1 VWVWFGGVPNN
12 FRWVTTRGSYTVGC
26 CGLSDESAPRG
37 QGTARRTA
45 LATLPPPPAVTT
57 PPSPPRPSCYNHSTP
72 RPLPTR
78 SHLSHPP
85 PWTVESRAL
94 HKVGGQAVQ
103 DPAAGGAV
111 EWQGLHKAVSQ
122 AVQDPVAGVAVHSN
136 SVNVWIHKLHLIAP
150 SAHAAGIGAAVYG
163 AYSVLLPP
171 RPPRGR
177 ARCLRLLPL
186 LGRQFLSDS
195 IRFHHTRRGNSL
207 HLRNLTYY

>member
-1 VWVWFGGVPNN
+1 LGEYQTISDGLQPVDRILWAVVDCLTSPLPEARGPRVAPNSLI
-12 FRWVTTRGSYTVGC
+12 T
-26 CGLSDESAPRG
+26 
-37 QGTARRTA
+37 
-45 LATLPPPPAVTT
+45 PPPPAVTT

-195 IRFHHTRRGNSL
+195 IRFHHTKRGNSL